1 VSPLWLVE
9 VHDDHPD
16 EVHDPAPVVPQ
27 RLVVGQVLQVQLTER
42 GKVVENQGLHCPNRG
57 DLFSLTYLSSSVIQ
71 VGFLT
76 VFIKRVC

>member
-1 VSPLWLVE
+1 MSPLWLVE